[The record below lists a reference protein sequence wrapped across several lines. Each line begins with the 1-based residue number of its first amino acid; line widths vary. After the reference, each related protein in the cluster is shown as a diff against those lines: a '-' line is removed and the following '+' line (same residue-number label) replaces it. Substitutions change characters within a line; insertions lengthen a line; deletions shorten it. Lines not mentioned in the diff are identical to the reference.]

1 MKLEGFQIAYE
12 FVLYIVVGILL
23 GYILYQRYNQGI
35 FVVLGFLLG
44 VVLAFLSVFRM
55 IRRKSIK

>member
-12 FVLYIVVGILL
+12 FVLYIGVGIFL

-44 VVLAFLSVFRM
+44 VILAFLSIFRM

>member
-1 MKLEGFQIAYE
+1 MKLEDFQIAYE
-12 FVLYIVVGILL
+12 FVLYIGVGIFL

-44 VVLAFLSVFRM
+44 VILAFLSIFRM

>member
-44 VVLAFLSVFRM
+44 VILAFLSVFRM